1 MAIERSLLDRMFGCG
16 TLHISTAAEDGMV
29 VLADVPDAEQVHTTL
44 SELLFSGMTV
54 RIERPAAHLAE
65 LVMDRP
71 EALNA
76 LSTDQARR
84 LRDVVQEVAAD
95 RRVSAIV
102 LCSAVSSAFC
112 VGADLKERGRLDDDQ
127 LRAQREVLVEAFGAV
142 LGIEVP
148 IIAAVHGYAL
158 GGGCELA
165 LCCDLVVAA
174 DDAVFGLPEVGLG
187 LVPGGGGTQLL
198 SRRVGLNRALDLI
211 LTGRRVTAAEAL
223 DLGLADRGVPAGS
236 ARDAARQLAEGIAA
250 QSPISLRA
258 AKRATRQGF
267 ETDLASG
274 LQLEDRAWREAAF
287 SADRREGVASFN
299 ERRAPHWPSWE
310 MGDD

>member
-1 MAIERSLLDRMFGCG
+1 
-16 TLHISTAAEDGMV
+16 
-29 VLADVPDAEQVHTTL
+29 
-44 SELLFSGMTV
+44 MTV

-95 RRVSAIV
+95 RRVSVIV

-127 LRAQREVLVEAFGAV
+127 LRAQREVFVEAFGAV